1 MTAEIVIMNKEA
13 VAIAADHAVNIMT
26 GPPENP
32 QIIAASATRIYAL
45 PDRHTISFMIYNNA
59 GFLGIPWEPLIARF
73 GESLGPAPLPALAD
87 YADRFLTFLRTE
99 QDLIT
104 PAIEQQY
111 FTSFIY
117 TCYLAFREIFRASAS
132 EMIRELGVI
141 NEDQVGEFVAGKID
155 GIFATAASAAPIADI
170 SPSFVRDLSASYDAV
185 TTKAMSDIFEELP
198 IPEKARV
205 QLKEIPFLYYAT
217 FGGTA
222 DPASAAFSGVV
233 ITGFGHREIF
243 PSLVSYAIEGR
254 LAGTLKYREV
264 STKKVTLERG
274 AWVVP
279 VEQQEMV
286 DIFLSG
292 IDPRLTDALI
302 GSLAEVFVQ
311 YPQAIVDSIE
321 TMSDEEKAN
330 VKNLF
335 QPKSDELVDRI
346 SSYMTHYRASKI
358 APIIN
363 AVVSLPKDELAA
375 MAESLVSLTSLK
387 RKVSG
392 NPGSHAG
399 AIDVAVISKKDGFVW
414 IRKKPYFHPGPGTRG

>member
-13 VAIAADHAVNIMT
+13 VAIAADRAVHIMT

-32 QIIAASATRIYAL
+32 QVVAASATRIFTL
-45 PDRHTISFMIYNNA
+45 SEHHPVSLMIYNNA
-59 GFLGIPWEPLIARF
+59 CFLGIPWEPLIARF
-73 GESLGPAPLPALAD
+73 GESLGPAPLPALND
-87 YADRFLTFLRTE
+87 YAERFLAFLRTE

-111 FTSFIY
+111 FTSSIY
-117 TCYLAFREIFRASAS
+117 ACYLAFREIFRESAS

-155 GIFATAASAAPIADI
+155 GLFTSAASATPVAGI
-170 SPSFVRDLSASYDAV
+170 SQSFVKDLSTAYDAI
-185 TTKAMSDIFEELP
+185 TTRAMSDIFEELP

-217 FGGTA
+217 FGGTS
-222 DPASAAFSGVV
+222 DPASALFSGVV
-233 ITGFGHREIF
+233 LSGFGKQEIF

-254 LAGTLKYREV
+254 LGGTLKYREI
-264 STKKVTLERG
+264 SRKQVTLERG

-292 IDPRLTDALI
+292 IDPRLTDALV

-321 TMSDEEKAN
+321 TLSDEEKAN
-330 VKNLF
+330 VKNRF
-335 QPKSDELVDRI
+335 QPESDELVTRI
-346 SSYMTHYRASKI
+346 SAYMTHYRASKI
-358 APIIN
+358 APVIN

-375 MAESLVSLTSLK
+375 MAGSLVSLTSLK
-387 RKVSG
+387 KKVSG
-392 NPGSHAG
+392 HPGSHGG

-414 IRKKPYFHPGPGTRG
+414 IRKKPYVRAGEGNSR